1 MRSAFK
7 LGAVGAIGFGFLA
20 SWFLWTEKTP
30 VSGHTETAS
39 GLSILVPEGRTFAYG
54 EAEIVMSNPG
64 AYRTD
69 DYIALYLNGLPDV
82 PDYSA
87 DEVIASGDDPATFEV
102 RRGGGG
108 SGGPDFVLTTSK
120 VVDGKTIDLLAV
132 LQVELLGW
140 RDHPDFAEAWA
151 VWESLE
157 PAAKDPERR

>member
-7 LGAVGAIGFGFLA
+7 IGAAGAIGFAFLA
-20 SWFLWTEKTP
+20 SWFLWNEKTS
-30 VSGHTETAS
+30 VSGHTETAL
-39 GLSILVPEGRTFAYG
+39 GLSFLVPEGRTLAFG
-54 EAEIVMSNPG
+54 GAEIVMLNPRT
-64 AYRTD
+64 YRTT
-69 DYIALYLNGLPDV
+69 DYIALYLNGLPGA

-87 DEVIASGDDPATFEV
+87 HEVIASGDDPATFKV

-157 PAAKDPERR
+157 PAAKDPELR